1 MTPIVNINTL
11 AIQNLPPNKRLPVWM
26 GIVSALVSPLRW
38 LMGIFTQYK
47 EGGVS
52 TYWDVAVSYSINA
65 KVVYNYAVY
74 ESLVASNLGNIPDVD
89 TDSWLLV
96 NASFI
101 GANERRLY
109 QGKKLI
115 LEYALNQY
123 FKEELDANSE
133 VGFIQPDSAFTP
145 TPSSI
150 YIEDDIPDLLTF
162 TMYSDAGQ
170 SDAMFPTY
178 STKYMTPTPIY
189 SGASPYQ
196 FIVWIPTA
204 VFASINTDSM
214 VADQIVT
221 NFVNRYAVA
230 GTFFTVQTY

>member
-1 MTPIVNINTL
+1 MTPVVNIDTL
-11 AIQNLPPNKRLPVWM
+11 VIQNLPPNKRLPVWM
-26 GIVSALVSPLRW
+26 GIIKALASPLKW
-38 LMGIFTQYK
+38 AMSTFTQYK

-52 TYWDVAVSYSINA
+52 TYWDSGVSYGIGTR
-65 KVVYNYAVY
+65 VVYNYAVY

-123 FKEELDANSE
+123 FKEELDENGE
-133 VGFIQPDSAFTP
+133 VGFLQPDSAFTP

-150 YIEDDIPDLLTF
+150 YVEDDIPDLLTF
-162 TMYSDAGQ
+162 TMYPDAGQ

-204 VFASINTDSM
+204 VFASINADSM
-214 VADQIVT
+214 IADQIVT

>member
-1 MTPIVNINTL
+1 MTPVVGIDTL
-11 AIQNLPPNKRLPVWM
+11 VIQNLPPNKRLPVWM
-26 GIVSALVSPLRW
+26 GIIKGLASPLRW

-47 EGGVS
+47 EGGVAV
-52 TYWDVAVSYSINA
+52 YWDVAVTYSA
-65 KVVYNYAVY
+65 GTRVVYNYAVY

-96 NASFI
+96 NASFL

-115 LEYALNQY
+115 LDYALNQY
-123 FKEELDANSE
+123 FKEELDANGE
-133 VGFIQPDSAFTP
+133 VGFRQPDDPFTP

-150 YIEDDIPDLLTF
+150 YVEDDIPSLLTF
-162 TMYSDAGQ
+162 TMYPDAGQ

-178 STKYMTPTPIY
+178 STKYMTPTPTY

-196 FIVWIPTA
+196 FIVYIPTA
-204 VFASINTDSM
+204 VFASINSDAM

>member
-1 MTPIVNINTL
+1 MTPIVDITTL
-11 AIQNLPPNKRLPVWM
+11 AIQNLPPNKRLPIWL
-26 GIVSALVSPLRW
+26 GIIRSLVSPLRW

-52 TYWDVAVSYSINA
+52 TYWDSGVSYGIGTR
-65 KVVYNYAVY
+65 VVYNYAVY
-74 ESLVASNLGNIPDVD
+74 ESLVASNIGNIPDVD
-89 TDSWLLV
+89 IDSWLLV

-101 GANERRLY
+101 GVNERRLY

-123 FKEELDANSE
+123 FKEELDANGE
-133 VGFIQPDSAFTP
+133 VGFRQPDDAFTP

-150 YIEDDIPDLLTF
+150 YVEDDIPDLLTF
-162 TMYSDAGQ
+162 TMYPDEFQ

-178 STKYMTPTPIY
+178 STKYMTPTPVY

-196 FIVWIPTA
+196 FIVWIPTS
-204 VFASINTDSM
+204 VFASINSDSAI
-214 VADQIVT
+214 ADQVVT

>member
-26 GIVSALVSPLRW
+26 GMIEAFVSPLRW

-52 TYWDVAVSYSINA
+52 TYWDSGVSYSIGTR
-65 KVVYNYAVY
+65 VVYNYAVY
-74 ESLVASNLGNIPDVD
+74 ESLVGSNIGNIPDVD
-89 TDSWLLV
+89 LDSWMLV
-96 NASFI
+96 NASFL
-101 GANERRLY
+101 GVNERRLY

-115 LEYALNQY
+115 LEYALNRY
-123 FKEELDANSE
+123 FAEELDDNGE
-133 VGFIQPDSAFTP
+133 VGFRQPDDAFNP

-150 YIEDDIPDLLTF
+150 YVEDDIPDLLTF
-162 TMYSDAGQ
+162 TMYPDAGQ

-204 VFASINTDSM
+204 VFASINSDSM
-214 VADQIVT
+214 IVDQIVT

>member
-1 MTPIVNINTL
+1 MTPIVNIDTL
-11 AIQNLPPNKRLPVWM
+11 TIQNLPPNKRLPVWM
-26 GIVSALVSPLRW
+26 GMINAFVSPLKW

-52 TYWDVAVSYSINA
+52 TYWDVAVSYGIGDRI
-65 KVVYNYAVY
+65 VYNYAVY
-74 ESLVASNLGNIPDVD
+74 ESLVGSNLGNIPDVD
-89 TDSWLLV
+89 LDSWLLV
-96 NASFI
+96 NASFL

-115 LEYALNQY
+115 LEYALNRY
-123 FKEELDANSE
+123 FAEELDANGE
-133 VGFIQPDSAFTP
+133 VGFRQPDSAFTP

-150 YIEDDIPDLLTF
+150 YVQDDIPDLLTF
-162 TMYSDAGQ
+162 TMYPDEFQ

-189 SGASPYQ
+189 AGASPYQ

-204 VFASINTDSM
+204 VFTSINSDVM

>member
-1 MTPIVNINTL
+1 MTPIVNIDTL

-26 GIVSALVSPLRW
+26 GMIKAFVSPLKW

-47 EGGVS
+47 EGGVN
-52 TYWDVAVSYSINA
+52 TYWDSGVSYSIGTR
-65 KVVYNYAVY
+65 VVYNYAVY
-74 ESLVASNLGNIPDVD
+74 ESLVGSNIGNIPDVD
-89 TDSWLLV
+89 LGSWLLV

-101 GANERRLY
+101 GVNERRLY

-115 LEYALNQY
+115 LEYALNRY
-123 FKEELDANSE
+123 FAEELDANGE
-133 VGFIQPDSAFTP
+133 VGFRQPDDAFNP

-150 YIEDDIPDLLTF
+150 YVEDDIPDLLTF
-162 TMYSDAGQ
+162 TMYPDAGQ

-204 VFASINTDSM
+204 VFASINSDSM
-214 VADQIVT
+214 IADQIVT

>member
-1 MTPIVNINTL
+1 MTPVVNIDTL
-11 AIQNLPPNKRLPVWM
+11 VIQNLPPNKRLPVWM
-26 GIVSALVSPLRW
+26 GIIKALASPLKW
-38 LMGIFTQYK
+38 AMSIFTQYK

-52 TYWDVAVSYSINA
+52 TYWDSGVSYGVGTR
-65 KVVYNYAVY
+65 VVYNYAVY

-162 TMYSDAGQ
+162 TMYPDAGQ

-204 VFASINTDSM
+204 VFASINADSM

>member
-1 MTPIVNINTL
+1 MTPIVDIDTL
-11 AIQNLPPNKRLPVWM
+11 VIQNLPPNKRLPVWM
-26 GIVSALVSPLRW
+26 GIIKALASPLKW
-38 LMGIFTQYK
+38 AMSIFTQYK
-47 EGGVS
+47 EGGVAV
-52 TYWDVAVSYSINA
+52 YWDVAVTYSIGTR
-65 KVVYNYAVY
+65 VVYNYAVY
-74 ESLVASNLGNIPDVD
+74 ESLVASNLGNVPDVD
-89 TDSWLLV
+89 IDSWLLV

-115 LEYALNQY
+115 LDYALNQY
-123 FKEELDANSE
+123 FKEELDANGE
-133 VGFIQPDSAFTP
+133 VGFRQPDDEFNP

-150 YIEDDIPDLLTF
+150 YCEDDIPALLTF
-162 TMYSDAGQ
+162 TMYPDAGQ

-178 STKYMTPTPIY
+178 STKYMTPTPVY

-196 FIVWIPTA
+196 FIVYIPTA
-204 VFASINTDSM
+204 VFASINSDAM